1 MAVGYGFR
9 PSRRPR
15 RDWPDHCRTHQV
27 RILQMRSPGLTLDL
41 PTMGTI
47 IWEWLRSEGTPFRSR
62 KTKMRCELL
71 LSRLLLAVTLVVTA
85 LILAPTGAQAHA
97 GHSHA
102 VQPAATPV
110 QRAANLEVIQVAA
123 ITVQDEVT
131 ISRKN
136 GGFASLVPTS
146 GRRTPQ
152 SCPGGCCHSAGTG
165 CCAVWL
171 PPSAAILVPT
181 VGRLP
186 TIISAIGG
194 SGIMPGALPEPPNSL
209 V

>member
-1 MAVGYGFR
+1 M
-9 PSRRPR
+9 PE
-15 RDWPDHCRTHQV
+15 RDAFSQ
-27 RILQMRSPGLTLDL
+27 QM
-41 PTMGTI
+41 
-47 IWEWLRSEGTPFRSR
+47 
-62 KTKMRCELL
+62 TKMRWEML
-71 LSRLLLAVTLVVTA
+71 LSRLLLVVTLVGTA
-85 LILAPTGAQAHA
+85 LILAPTVVQAHA

-102 VQPAATPV
+102 VQPAATPA
-110 QRAANLEVIQVAA
+110 QRAANLEVIQVAP

-131 ISRKN
+131 ISPKS
-136 GGFASLVPTS
+136 GGSASLVPTS

-194 SGIMPGALPEPPNSL
+194 SGITPGALPEPPNSL